1 MTDSNQPGAKDPARA
16 RFFALVLI
24 RWIGVG
30 LVLLGLLVTSG
41 RVALPWIAGP
51 IFVVFGL
58 FDAFVMPVI
67 LARKWKSQDQ

>member
-1 MTDSNQPGAKDPARA
+1 MNKATNPGTKDPAKA
-16 RFFALVLI
+16 RFFALTLI

-30 LVLLGLLVTSG
+30 LVLLGMLVTSG
-41 RVALPWIAGP
+41 KVALPWIAGP

-67 LARKWKSQDQ
+67 LARKWKSADK